1 MNLKRFVTLVALV
14 GLIVAS
20 VYGYRMYTNAFSN
33 NVENWGES
41 EFLYIPA
48 NSSYLEVRKIIEPYL
63 KDMGSFDEMAE
74 QSKYAGNVISGRFR
88 IKNGMSNYDLI
99 QALRRNVPVRLT
111 FNNQER
117 LENLVSRMSSQI
129 EPDSISLMES
139 FTEPEFLKESG
150 FTPET
155 VLACF
160 LPNTYEFYWDVN
172 PLKVRN
178 TLHKEYLRF
187 WNGARREKAEA
198 LGLTPVEVAILA
210 SIVQKETSKDDEK
223 AAVAGV
229 YLNRLKIGM
238 PLQADPTVVFAKK
251 LYTNDFDQVIKRV
264 YHKDLDIPSP
274 YNTYRNVGLPPGL
287 IFMPDVS
294 SIDAVLD
301 AEKHEYL
308 YFCASVERMG
318 YHEFAASLAQHNVNS
333 QRYQKW
339 LNSQGIQ

>member
-33 NVENWGES
+33 NVENWDES

-63 KDMGSFDEMAE
+63 KDMASFDEMAE

>member
-1 MNLKRFVTLVALV
+1 MNLKRFVTLVALA
-14 GLIVAS
+14 GLVVAS
-20 VYGYRMYTNAFSN
+20 IYGYRMYTNAFSK
-33 NVENWGES
+33 NVQNWNEK
-41 EFLYIPA
+41 EYLYIPA
-48 NSSYLEVRKIIEPYL
+48 NSSFLEVRKIIEPYL
-63 KDMGSFDEMAE
+63 KDMDAFDDMAE
-74 QSKYAGNVISGRFR
+74 QSKYAGNITSGRFR
-88 IKNGMSNYDLI
+88 VKNGMSNYDLV
-99 QALRRNVPVRLT
+99 QALRRSIPVKLT

-117 LENLVSRMSSQI
+117 LENLVSRIGSQI
-129 EPDSISLMES
+129 EPDSISLMQS
-139 FTEPEFLKESG
+139 FTDPEFLKESG

-198 LGLTPVEVAILA
+198 LGLTPVEVSILA
-210 SIVQKETSKDDEK
+210 SIVQKETSKNDEK
-223 AAVAGV
+223 ATVAGV

-251 LYTNDFDQVIKRV
+251 LYTNDFDQIIKRV
-264 YHKDLDIPSP
+264 YHKDLEIPSP
-274 YNTYRNVGLPPGL
+274 YNTYRNAGLPPGL

-301 AEKHEYL
+301 AEKHDYL
-308 YFCASVERMG
+308 YFCASVEKMG
-318 YHEFAASLAQHNVNS
+318 YHDFAMTLAQHNVNS
-333 QRYQKW
+333 QRYQRW

>member
-20 VYGYRMYTNAFSN
+20 IYGYRMYTNAFSN
-33 NVENWGES
+33 NVENCGDS

-63 KDMGSFDEMAE
+63 KDMASFDEMAE

-187 WNGARREKAEA
+187 WNGDRREKAEV

-210 SIVQKETSKDDEK
+210 SIVQKETSKNDEK

-294 SIDAVLD
+294 SIDAVLN
-301 AEKHEYL
+301 AEKHDYL

>member
-1 MNLKRFVTLVALV
+1 MNVKRFVTIISLIGLV
-14 GLIVAS
+14 IVS
-20 VYGYRMYTNAFSN
+20 IYGYRMYTDAFGE
-33 NVENWGES
+33 NVENWNE
-41 EFLYIPA
+41 EEYLYIPA
-48 NSSYLEVRKIIEPYL
+48 NTSYLELRKIIEPYL
-63 KDMGSFDEMAE
+63 KDLDAFDGMAE
-74 QSKYAGNVISGRFR
+74 QSKYAGNVISGRFK
-88 IKNGMSNYDLI
+88 IKNGMSNYDLV
-99 QALRRNVPVRLT
+99 QALRRNIPVRLT

-117 LENLVSRMSSQI
+117 LENLVSRIGSQI
-129 EPDSISLMES
+129 EPDSISLLQS
-139 FTEPEFLKESG
+139 FTEREFLEDTG

-160 LPNTYEFYWDVN
+160 LPNTYEFYWDVS

-178 TLHKEYLRF
+178 TLHREYLRF
-187 WNGARREKAEA
+187 WNGERTEKAAA

-210 SIVQKETSKDDEK
+210 SIVQKETSKNDEK
-223 AAVAGV
+223 ATVAGV

-251 LYTNDFDQVIKRV
+251 LYTNDFDQTIKRV

-294 SIDAVLD
+294 SIDAVLN

-318 YHEFAASLAQHNVNS
+318 YHEFAQTLAQHNVNS
-333 QRYQKW
+333 QRYQRW
-339 LNSQGIQ
+339 LNTQGIQ